1 MQPMRSSCHGVKK
14 GQGLLFFFLFFSCG
28 NNIVHFAVGQQN
40 GDGSWVADYSGT
52 KVKNISPLH
61 YNTASINDDKKSFQL
76 VETKLLAFFFF
87 ACLLISSTS
96 VLACDL
102 GPSVKGFADFS
113 FQAQFFCNSFEFP
126 STKSTQ
132 KSISSTP

>member
-1 MQPMRSSCHGVKK
+1 
-14 GQGLLFFFLFFSCG
+14 
-28 NNIVHFAVGQQN
+28 
-40 GDGSWVADYSGT
+40 VADYSGT